1 MGAFD
6 AAGVKLATKGAKKGA
21 VLKDAAGR
29 TKEVERLL
37 NLKNERKLSEAEK
50 NKFDDMTKNEKYM
63 LGQAQKNVD
72 DKARSDMFEG
82 MSEDDIA
89 GMLGGPTRDSEGVLR
104 QRKAGGQ
111 VVKTARG
118 GNPVGV
124 GAAERGFGAVRMAA
138 KGGKVNA
145 MSRGVAKKGF
155 GKEVY

>member
-6 AAGVKLATKGAKKGA
+6 EAALKLATKGAKKGA
-21 VLKDAAGR
+21 ALKDFAGR

-63 LGQAQKNVD
+63 LDKAQKNLD
-72 DKARSDMFEG
+72 AKAMDEIRAG
-82 MSEDDIA
+82 MTEDEFTE
-89 GMLGGPTRDSEGVLR
+89 MLGGPVPDADGVVCH
-104 QRKAGGQ
+104 RKHGGQ
-111 VVKTARG
+111 VVKVARG
-118 GNPVGV
+118 GKPVGV

-145 MSRGVAKKGF
+145 MSRGVAKRGF
-155 GKEVY
+155 GKEVR